1 MFLRKVFAPLAV
13 LACFALV
20 AQSSLAAQSTF
31 AATTANGANISTAF
45 TYTTG
50 AAGGL
55 TIASGSTFLSSSTG
69 FIPDAAA
76 TLAFTG
82 LANTGTVVTGVSTD
96 VQNLTGGTFTLKAG
110 NGVTVL
116 LSGTFTGA
124 QLVATLPLPESQA
137 NFLTNVLGVNYTGG
151 SYFTASGLVNPG
163 GFSFGLT
170 SINPPVTL
178 LGTGYFSSFSAG
190 GSGTYSATIPDGVIP
205 PGVPLPRG
213 AALGLAALP
222 ALALCIR
229 MRRKSA
235 ISL

>member
-1 MFLRKVFAPLAV
+1 MLLRKVFGALAAI
-13 LACFALV
+13 ACFALA

-31 AATTANGANISTAF
+31 ASTTADGANISTAF

-50 AAGGL
+50 PAGGL
-55 TIASGSTFLSSSTG
+55 TIAPGSTFLSNSTG

-76 TLAFTG
+76 TLTFTG
-82 LANTGTVVTGVSTD
+82 LANTGTVITGVSTD

-170 SINPPVTL
+170 SINPPVTVV
-178 LGTGYFSSFSAG
+178 GGFFTSFSAG
-190 GSGTYSATIPDGVIP
+190 GSGTYSATIPDGTGG
-205 PGVPLPRG
+205 GVPLPRG
-213 AALGLAALP
+213 AALGLVALP
-222 ALALCIR
+222 ALGLCIR
-229 MRRKSA
+229 MRGKSA
-235 ISL
+235 ILL